1 MKIRKT
7 QIEEL
12 ELVMQIY
19 ANARAFMAYQK
30 TENA

>member
-7 QIEEL
+7 QIEES
-12 ELVMQIY
+12 ERVMQIY
-19 ANARAFMAYQK
+19 ADARAFMEARK